1 MLELAEPRSAQ
12 QSGPSINQMAKLN
25 KVDFA
30 VGIGGEN
37 GQGIASTGDILARIF
52 ARRGLH
58 LNAYNAYQSII
69 RGGHTFLTIRA
80 SDAPVR
86 NMGDKIDVFIP
97 LNQDTM
103 DRHLHLLKAGAC
115 AIYDAEKITAGPAAD
130 GVQLCP
136 MPMKELIKGNK
147 LAINTAALGAAL
159 QLLGIES
166 EPLETVVA
174 RQFKKKGDEVVAG
187 NIAVA
192 RAGYDYAA
200 QNFKPFPWKAPI
212 GSKPLGVITGN
223 QATAMGGAAA
233 GVKFYAA
240 YPMSPSTGVLMWMA
254 QHARQLGI
262 MVRQVEDE
270 IGVMNMVIG
279 AAHAGCRAMCATS
292 GGGFALMTE
301 AVGMAGMIETPIVCV
316 DVQRAGPA
324 TGVPTKT
331 EQGDLWQALGAGQGD
346 YPRLIVAPTSQL
358 DLFQTIPELF
368 NLCDKYQC
376 PGMVLADLLISEGT
390 SSIDPD
396 ELDFNVTIDRG
407 ELILPNG
414 NSESA
419 NAAGGYNDKTYLR
432 FKNTESG
439 ISPRA
444 VPGVPGHIFTAA
456 TDEHDEDGTLVS
468 DEFTNPNIRRMM
480 VEKRGRKMKAA
491 INDIAPP
498 KLFGPEN
505 AAVTLVGW
513 GSTDGVIREAVEKLA
528 GEEGIVANHLHIK
541 WIVPFH
547 AAEISRLLA
556 QSKQVII
563 VENSYS
569 GQFARYLRSETGF
582 DAHGHIRKYDGE
594 PFMPH
599 HIVEAVKDQLAGKTK
614 LSVPIHEV
622 LA

>member
-1 MLELAEPRSAQ
+1 M
-12 QSGPSINQMAKLN
+12 N
-25 KVDFA
+25 KIDFA

-37 GQGIASTGDILARIF
+37 GQGIASTGNILALIF

-80 SDAPVR
+80 SDGQVR
-86 NMGDKIDVFIP
+86 NMGDKIDVLIP

-103 DRHLHLLKAGAC
+103 DRHLHLLKSGAC
-115 AIYDAEKITAGPAAD
+115 AIYDKEKISPGKAAD
-130 GVQLCP
+130 GVQLCA
-136 MPMKELIKGNK
+136 MPMKELTKGNK
-147 LAINTAALGAAL
+147 LAVNTAALGAAL

-166 EPLETVVA
+166 EPLETVIS
-174 RQFKKKGDEVVAG
+174 RQFKKKGDAVIAENVA
-187 NIAVA
+187 IA

-200 QNFKPFPWKAPI
+200 QNFTAFPWKAPR
-212 GSKPLGVITGN
+212 GAKPLGIVTGN
-223 QATAMGGAAA
+223 QAIAMGGAAA

-254 QHARQLGI
+254 AHARELGI

-279 AAHAGCRAMCATS
+279 AAHTGCRAMCATS

-331 EQGDLWQALGAGQGD
+331 EQGDLWQVLGAGQGD
-346 YPRLIVAPTSQL
+346 YPRIVVAPTNQL
-358 DLFQTIPELF
+358 DLFHTIPELF

-376 PGMVLADLLISEGT
+376 PGLVLSDLLISEGT
-390 SSIDPD
+390 ASIDPD
-396 ELDFNVTIDRG
+396 DLDFQEKIERG
-407 ELILPNG
+407 ELILSNG
-414 NSESA
+414 NGLPAVASA
-419 NAAGGYNDKTYLR
+419 KEGNGENPAGGYNDKTYLR
-432 FKNTESG
+432 YKNTQSG

-444 VPGVPGHIFTAA
+444 VPGVPGYIFTAA
-456 TDEHDEDGTLVS
+456 TDEHDEDGTLIS
-468 DEFTNPNIRRMM
+468 DEFTNPQKRRMM
-480 VEKRGRKMKAA
+480 VEKRARKMQGA

-498 KLFGPEN
+498 KLVGPEE
-505 AAVTLVGW
+505 ADVTLVGW
-513 GSTDGVIREAVEKLA
+513 GSTAGVIREAVEKLA
-528 GEEGIVANHLHIK
+528 GKEGIVANQLVIK
-541 WIVPFH
+541 WIVPLH
-547 AAEISRLLA
+547 AAEIGKILEHT
-556 QSKQVII
+556 KNVIV
-563 VENSYS
+563 VENNQS

-582 DAHGHIRKYDGE
+582 AAHGHIRKYDGE

-599 HIVEAVKDQLAGKTK
+599 HIVEAVKEQLAGNAR
-614 LSVPIHEV
+614 LSVPVHEV
-622 LA
+622 NA

>member
-1 MLELAEPRSAQ
+1 M
-12 QSGPSINQMAKLN
+12 N
-25 KVDFA
+25 KIDFA
-30 VGIGGEN
+30 IGIGGEN
-37 GQGIASTGDILARIF
+37 GQGIASTGNILALIF

-80 SDAPVR
+80 GDGPVR

-103 DRHLHLLKAGAC
+103 DRHLHLLKSGTC
-115 AIYDAEKITAGPAAD
+115 AVYDKEKVTPGKAAD
-130 GVQLCP
+130 GVQLCA
-136 MPMKELIKGNK
+136 MPMKELTKGNK
-147 LAINTAALGAAL
+147 LAVNTAALGATL

-166 EPLETVVA
+166 EALETVIS
-174 RQFKKKGDEVVAG
+174 RQFKKKGDAVVTENVA
-187 NIAVA
+187 IA

-200 QNFKPFPWKAPI
+200 QNFTAFSWKAPI
-212 GSKPLGVITGN
+212 GAKPLGIITGN

-254 QHARQLGI
+254 AHARELGI

-279 AAHAGCRAMCATS
+279 AAHTGCRAMCATS

-331 EQGDLWQALGAGQGD
+331 EQGDLWQVLGSGQGD
-346 YPRLIVAPTSQL
+346 YPRIVVAPTSQL

-376 PGMVLADLLISEGT
+376 PGLVLADLLISEGT
-390 SSIDPD
+390 TSIDPD
-396 ELDFNVTIDRG
+396 DLDFQVKIDRG
-407 ELILPNG
+407 ELILPDNNGSDNG
-414 NSESA
+414 NGA
-419 NAAGGYNDKTYLR
+419 IAAGSGYNDKTYLR
-432 FKNTESG
+432 YKNTPSG

-456 TDEHDEDGTLVS
+456 TDEHDEDGTLIS
-468 DEFTNPNIRRMM
+468 DEFTNPQKRRMM
-480 VEKRGRKMKAA
+480 VEKRARKMEGVE
-491 INDIAPP
+491 IAPP
-498 KLFGPEN
+498 KLVGPEE
-505 AAVTLVGW
+505 ADVTLVGW
-513 GSTDGVIREAVEKLA
+513 GSTEGVIREAVEKLA
-528 GEEGIVANHLHIK
+528 AEEGIVANQLAIK
-541 WIVPFH
+541 WIVPLH
-547 AAEISRLLA
+547 AAEVSAILGR
-556 QSKQVII
+556 SKNVIL
-563 VENSYS
+563 VENNQS

-582 DAHGHIRKYDGE
+582 AAHGHIRKYDGE

-599 HIVEAVKDQLAGKTK
+599 HIVEAVKSQLAGKTK
-614 LSVPIHEV
+614 LSIPVHEV
-622 LA
+622 NA